1 MRASE
6 GDYAFQI
13 IALALLDWASMI
25 DDFKKN
31 DAAIVRNSIPI
42 RWITVRSEFVKNLKG
57 EEVVSQM
64 GWINIVFLPIG
75 YLGIDNIARTPS
87 SHLSNVK
94 LPPCCSAIVDTMA
107 RPIPVPFMFFAF
119 FPLLNGTVNCFK
131 FSTGSLS
138 P

>member
-13 IALALLDWASMI
+13 IALALLDWAPMI

-42 RWITVRSEFVKNLKG
+42 RWITVRSEFVKNLEG

-64 GWINIVFLPIG
+64 GW
-75 YLGIDNIARTPS
+75 D
-87 SHLSNVK
+87 
-94 LPPCCSAIVDTMA
+94 
-107 RPIPVPFMFFAF
+107 
-119 FPLLNGTVNCFK
+119 
-131 FSTGSLS
+131 
-138 P
+138 

>member
-13 IALALLDWASMI
+13 IALALIERAPMI

-42 RWITVRSEFVKNLKG
+42 GWITVRSEFVKNLKG

-64 GWINIVFLPIG
+64 GW
-75 YLGIDNIARTPS
+75 D
-87 SHLSNVK
+87 
-94 LPPCCSAIVDTMA
+94 
-107 RPIPVPFMFFAF
+107 
-119 FPLLNGTVNCFK
+119 
-131 FSTGSLS
+131 
-138 P
+138 